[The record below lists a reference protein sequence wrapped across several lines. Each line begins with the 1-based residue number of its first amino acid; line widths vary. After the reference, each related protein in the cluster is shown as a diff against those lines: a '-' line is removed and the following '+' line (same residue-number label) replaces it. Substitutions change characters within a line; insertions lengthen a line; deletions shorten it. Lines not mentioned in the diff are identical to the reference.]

1 MRAIAAALLFTLTV
15 AATAADPQ
23 NGKKIY
29 LRGEGSAPIEA
40 VTDAEGSVVI
50 PATVLRCVNC
60 HDYDGR
66 GKREGAVTPSNLQW
80 SELTKTYT
88 TTARKHPPYTVST
101 LKRAITMGI
110 DPAGNELDRIM
121 PRYRMTA
128 RDAEDLVAYLRT
140 LGQVTDPGLTGD
152 TLRLGVLLS
161 PDRARAE
168 AVRDVVSGLF
178 DRINDAGGMYGR
190 RIDVRYMQL
199 PESAAARRD
208 AVAKF
213 LETEQPFAL
222 TASSLLG
229 AEEPLAALIEEREI
243 PSLAAFS
250 GDAPALRY
258 LFRLLGSSAEE
269 VNALRAYAGRDLLEL
284 HDATPLA
291 AMQGAKTV
299 LVLSDRARLPEILR
313 AAAALETPPRI
324 LVPSS
329 AAGEAL
335 FTAPPS
341 LDQRITVALPVGQPH
356 LTPEGRHELKVLSP
370 RTAAHLQTAAAALAS
385 AKITAEALRRSGR
398 DVSREK
404 LIETLEGFYNI
415 PTAVTP
421 PITFGPTIRAGTRG
435 AWLSEVDLRQQTL
448 ANGRWQT
455 P

>member
-1 MRAIAAALLFTLTV
+1 MRATAAALLLTLAV
-15 AATAADPQ
+15 AASAADPQ

-29 LRGEGSAPIEA
+29 VRGEGSAPVEA
-40 VTDAEGSVVI
+40 VTDAEGTVVI

-66 GKREGAVTPSNLQW
+66 GKSEGAIKPSNLQW
-80 SELTKTYT
+80 SELTKKYT
-88 TTARKHPPYTVST
+88 TGARKHPPYTVST

-110 DPAGNELDRIM
+110 DPAGNELDRVM

-128 RDAEDLVAYLRT
+128 RDAEDLVAYLQI
-140 LGQVTDPGLTGD
+140 LGRVTDPGLTDD

-168 AVRDVVSGLF
+168 AVRDVVSGVF
-178 DRINDAGGMYGR
+178 DSVNKAGGMYGR
-190 RIDVRYMQL
+190 RVELRFAPL
-199 PESAAARRD
+199 PEDASARRD

-213 LETEQPFAL
+213 LDTEQPFAL

-229 AEEPLAALIEEREI
+229 AEEPLAALIEKREI

-250 GDAPALRY
+250 GDAPELRY
-258 LFRLLGSSAEE
+258 LFRLLGSDAEE
-269 VNALRAYAGRDLLEL
+269 IAALRAFASGNVLEL

-291 AMQGAKTV
+291 SMQDAKTV
-299 LVLSDRARLPEILR
+299 LVLSDRERLPEILR
-313 AAAALETPPRI
+313 AAAALDAPPRI

-329 AAGEAL
+329 AAGDAL
-335 FTAPPS
+335 FAAPPS
-341 LDQRITVALPVGQPH
+341 LDERITVALPVGQPH
-356 LTPEGRHELKVLSP
+356 LTPEGRHELKLLSP
-370 RTAAHLQTAAAALAS
+370 RTAAHMQTTAAALAA
-385 AKITAEALRRSGR
+385 AKITVEALRRSGR
-398 DVSREK
+398 DLSREK
-404 LIETLEGFYNI
+404 LIETLEGFYNV
-415 PTAVTP
+415 PTLVTP

-435 AWLSEVDLRQQTL
+435 AWLAEVNLRDKTL

>member
-1 MRAIAAALLFTLTV
+1 MRATAAALSLTLTV
-15 AATAADPQ
+15 AATAADLQ

-29 LRGEGSAPIEA
+29 VRGEGSAPIEA
-40 VTDAEGSVVI
+40 VADAEGTVVI

-66 GKREGAVTPSNLQW
+66 GKREGAVKPSNLQW
-80 SELTKTYT
+80 SELTKKYT
-88 TTARKHPPYTVST
+88 TGARKHPPYTVST

-110 DPAGNELDRIM
+110 DPAGNDLDRLM
-121 PRYRMTA
+121 PRYRMSA
-128 RDAEDLVAYLRT
+128 RDAEDLVAYLQT
-140 LGQVTDPGLTGD
+140 LGRVTDPGLTGD

-168 AVRDVVSGLF
+168 AVRDVVAGVF

-190 RIDVRYMQL
+190 RIDLRFMQL
-199 PESAAARRD
+199 PENASARRD

-229 AEEPLAALIEEREI
+229 AEEPLATLIEEREI

-269 VNALRAYAGRDLLEL
+269 INALRAYAGGTVLEL
-284 HDATPLA
+284 HDATPLE
-291 AMQGAKTV
+291 AMNSVKTV
-299 LVLSDRARLPEILR
+299 LVRSDRARLPEILR
-313 AAAALETPPRI
+313 AAAALATPPRI

-329 AAGEAL
+329 AAGDAL
-335 FTAPPS
+335 FTAPAS
-341 LDQRITVALPVGQPH
+341 LDRRITVALPSGQPH
-356 LTPEGRHELKVLSP
+356 LTAEGRHELKVLSP
-370 RTAAHLQTAAAALAS
+370 RTAAHLQTAAAALAA
-385 AKITAEALRRSGR
+385 AKVTAEALRRSGR

-404 LIETLEGFYNI
+404 LIETLEGFYNV

-435 AWLSEVDLRQQTL
+435 AWLSEVDLRQQAL